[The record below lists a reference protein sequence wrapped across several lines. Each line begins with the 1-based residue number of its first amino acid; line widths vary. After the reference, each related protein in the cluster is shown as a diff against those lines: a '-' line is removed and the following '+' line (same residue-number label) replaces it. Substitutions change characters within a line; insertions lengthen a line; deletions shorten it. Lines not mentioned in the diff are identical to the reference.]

1 MRKVVFP
8 GRTVGILYGSMKAA
22 EKDRIMQEFY
32 EGKIQ
37 ILVSTT
43 VVEVGVN
50 VPNAT
55 LMVVENAERFGL
67 AQLHQLR
74 GRVGRGAAES
84 YCVLITD
91 AVQPLTRQRMKV
103 LTDSEDG
110 FWIAEEDLRLR
121 GAGDVFGLRQHGL
134 PELRLADLGR
144 DLPTLREA
152 GEAVNQLL
160 QADPD
165 LSQEEHELL
174 KEQADRYME
183 RGKDLAL

>member
-1 MRKVVFP
+1 MVFP
-8 GRTVGILYGSMKAA
+8 QYKVGLLYGSMKNQ
-22 EKDRIMQEFY
+22 EKERIMQEFY
-32 EGKIQ
+32 QGTIQ

-55 LMVVENAERFGL
+55 LMVIENAERFGL

-84 YCVLITD
+84 FCILKTD
-91 AVQPLTRQRMKV
+91 AQQALTRQRMKV

-134 PELRLADLGR
+134 PELHLADLGR
-144 DLPTLREA
+144 DLPTLRKA
-152 GEAVNQLL
+152 GEAAGQLMR
-160 QADPD
+160 ADPQMCEPGHIQ
-165 LSQEEHELL
+165 LRRRAE
-174 KEQADRYME
+174 RYMN
-183 RGKDLAL
+183 RGMEISL